1 MGEQDVKRCNE
12 FIEEAC
18 FGCLS
23 VVRPRCLQKK
33 EFIGANSLRG
43 WPGSKQVDVLLKQ

>member
-23 VVRPRCLQKK
+23 VVM
-33 EFIGANSLRG
+33 
-43 WPGSKQVDVLLKQ
+43 VDTMTKVSTEERVYWS